1 MAWMLKAAPD
11 AVEVAS
17 SLYIALFNL
26 AISCGSLAGGLVV
39 DTGGL
44 TINGVLSGM
53 VLLLVLAI
61 LIRTRPQAL
70 ATAAKA
76 DSPPG

>member
-11 AVEVAS
+11 AAEVAS

-26 AISCGSLAGGLVV
+26 AISCGSLLGGLVV
-39 DTGGL
+39 DAGGL
-44 TINGVLSGM
+44 TINGALSGL
-53 VLLLVLAI
+53 VLLLALAI
-61 LIRTRPQAL
+61 LMGTRRQMPK
-70 ATAAKA
+70 TAAKA